1 MSDYLPL
8 AKQLQI
14 LFEMIMDESGQPYTL
29 KAVSQATGVSLPT
42 LSQLKNGKIT
52 NPQLNTLRAI
62 CGFFDIPL
70 RYFDTHTVD
79 ECRGIIELRQHNND
93 DSAVSENPETDL
105 FARMAATL
113 SPQGQQDLL
122 TVLRWARAAEKQI
135 EQGEDPLPVPRLKR
149 LGHE

>member
-1 MSDYLPL
+1 MTDYLPL

-14 LFEMIMDESGQPYTL
+14 LFEMITDEAGQPYTL

-62 CGFFDIPL
+62 CAFFEIPL

-79 ECRGIIELRQHNND
+79 ECRGIIELRQDNN
-93 DSAVSENPETDL
+93 AVSENPETDL

-149 LGHE
+149 LDHE